1 MSQLQE
7 ILKFNQK
14 FVETGGYLDHRTD
27 KFPFKKMV
35 VFSCMDT
42 RLTNLLPLA
51 LNLRNGDAKIIK
63 NAGAVIMHPFGS
75 VMRSIIVAVY
85 ELGAREV
92 FVIGHKGCGMST
104 VNTMDLIA
112 EMKNQGVSE
121 ETFRTLNYSGIDIKA
136 WLHGFDCVEQSV
148 RESVDKIK
156 NHPLVPKYVLVHGLI
171 MDSETG
177 ELELISNDNVSISN
191 V

>member
-1 MSQLQE
+1 MNQLDE
-7 ILKFNQK
+7 ILAFNK
-14 FVETGGYLDHRTD
+14 SFVENEGFLDYKTD

-42 RLTNLLPLA
+42 RLTSLLPIA
-51 LNLRNGDAKIIK
+51 LNLKNGDAKIIK

-85 ELGAREV
+85 ELGAKEI
-92 FVIGHKGCGMST
+92 FVVGHKGCGMSS
-104 VNTMDLIA
+104 VNTSSLIN

-121 ETFRTLNYSGIDIKA
+121 ETFKTLNYSGIDIKT

-148 RESVDKIK
+148 RESVDKIS
-156 NHPLVPKYVLVHGLI
+156 NHPLLPKHILVHGLI

-177 ELELISNDNVSISN
+177 AVDVIVDGNS
-191 V
+191 